1 MSFRR
6 AILVGILTPILVSL
20 LAVLCLVAFRIVPL
34 CLIWK
39 MSREGTGKDARYEE
53 VSRAVQKGKF
63 EKAMAGAIRLDD
75 RTLMDWVCREEVSSM
90 IENGRFGKASQKAM
104 SRASDGTIYTEC
116 ALSKLTEVYQH
127 YGIDGVLKMLSL
139 LSVSDGNK
147 AQVNN
152 ALQTFLSFLRL
163 QGDIESAMRIESFK
177 NNLL

>member
-6 AILVGILTPILVSL
+6 ALLVGILTPILVFL
-20 LAVLCLVAFRIVPL
+20 LAVLCLVAFRIVPF

-53 VSRAVQKGKF
+53 VSKAVQKGKY
-63 EKAMAGAIRLDD
+63 EKAMSGAIRLDD
-75 RTLMDWVCREEVSSM
+75 RTLIDWVCREEVASM
-90 IENGRFGKASQKAM
+90 IDDGHFGRASQKAR
-104 SRASDGTIYTEC
+104 SRASDGAIYTEC
-116 ALSKLTEVYQH
+116 ALSKLTDVYQH
-127 YGIDGVLKMLSL
+127 YGIDSMLEMLSL
-139 LSVSDGNK
+139 ISVNDGNK

-152 ALQTFLSFLRL
+152 SLQSFLSYLRL